1 VISPDLTTVWYVQ
14 QSDDVRVL
22 GHGWRD
28 VPVDTFRRRCGP
40 GVPTNPFDDINHAQA
55 AMDELAAHSN
65 DFAEFR
71 IVGRP
76 VLTKE

>member
-1 VISPDLTTVWYVQ
+1 MISPALKTGWYVQ
-14 QSDDVRVL
+14 QSDD
-22 GHGWRD
+22 GWRD

-40 GVPTNPFDDINHAQA
+40 GAPTNPFDDINHAQA

-76 VLTKE
+76 VSTKE

>member
-1 VISPDLTTVWYVQ
+1 MISSDLTTAWYVQ
-14 QSDDVRVL
+14 QSDD
-22 GHGWRD
+22 GWWD

-40 GVPTNPFDDINHAQA
+40 GAPTNPFDDINHAQA

-76 VLTKE
+76 VFTKE

>member
-1 VISPDLTTVWYVQ
+1 MISPDLATAWYVQ
-14 QSDDVRVL
+14 QSDD
-22 GHGWRD
+22 GWLD

-40 GVPTNPFDDINHAQA
+40 GAPTNPFDDVNHAQA

-76 VLTKE
+76 LSIKQE

>member
-1 VISPDLTTVWYVQ
+1 MISPDLATAWYVQ
-14 QSDDVRVL
+14 QSDD
-22 GHGWRD
+22 GWRD

-40 GVPTNPFDDINHAQA
+40 GAPTNPFDDVNHAQA

-76 VLTKE
+76 LSISKE